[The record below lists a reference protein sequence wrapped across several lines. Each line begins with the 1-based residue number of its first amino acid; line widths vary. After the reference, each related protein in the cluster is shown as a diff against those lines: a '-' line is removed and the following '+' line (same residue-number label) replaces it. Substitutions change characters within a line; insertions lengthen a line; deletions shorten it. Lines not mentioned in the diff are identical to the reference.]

1 MVNEMT
7 IKDHFLQF
15 TRDENIPVVQIERD
29 MDVPDDL
36 HIVIIGEHGRWDG
49 IALPFEEEKLFV
61 FYVNMGLLVP
71 DGKREKI
78 ADWMMKKNF
87 LYQYGGLYMDTQTG
101 TAITR
106 CSMLIYGSDEDKQE
120 LIRKAVYTCAT
131 IADQTYGE
139 LQELLVS

>member
-1 MVNEMT
+1 MVKKLNIRE
-7 IKDHFLQF
+7 HFLQF
-15 TRDENIPVVQIERD
+15 TQDENIPVVQIDRD
-29 MDVPDDL
+29 MDVPSDL
-36 HIVIIGEHGRWDG
+36 HIVIIGEHGKWDG
-49 IALPFEEEKLFV
+49 IAVPFEEEKLFV
-61 FYVNMGLLVP
+61 FYVNMGLIVP

-120 LIRKAVYTCAT
+120 LIRKVVYTSAV
-131 IADQTYGE
+131 IADQTYEE
-139 LQELLVS
+139 LRDLLAV

>member
-29 MDVPDDL
+29 MDVPDNL

-49 IALPFEEEKLFV
+49 IALPFEKEKLFV
-61 FYVNMGLLVP
+61 FYVNMGILVP

-78 ADWMMKKNF
+78 SDWMMKKDF
-87 LYQYGGLYMDTQTG
+87 LYQYGGLYMDTKTG

-106 CSMLIYGSDEDKQE
+106 CSMYMYGSDEDKQE

>member
-29 MDVPDDL
+29 MDVPNDL

-78 ADWMMKKNF
+78 ADWMMRKDF
-87 LYQYGGLYMDTQTG
+87 LYQYGGLYMDTKTG

-106 CSMLIYGSDEDKQE
+106 CSMHMYGSDEDKQE